1 MGSLLARN
9 DNLAAPKEEIPMFRI
24 LVSLALVLLS
34 APAFGQ
40 TALRVKMFPGAQA
53 LPVMAAAS
61 QGIFERHGLKVEVL
75 FTVNS
80 QEQRDGLAAGDFQ
93 IAQAAVDNAVAMV
106 ELAGHDVVIVTGGDS
121 SMNEFFVQPD
131 IAAYADLKG
140 HTLLV
145 DAPDTAYALQL
156 KKILLMNG
164 LKEGAD
170 YKIHPIGG
178 TGLRLKG
185 MRENKD
191 CKAAML
197 NPPFSVDAKAAGLK
211 SMGSAVAL
219 IGPYQASGSFVLR
232 KWAKANADT
241 LERYI
246 AGVIEGTRWAVSP
259 ANKDAAA
266 RILSERLKVTPEV
279 ATRTWELM
287 TDPKFGIAQDARFDM
302 QGFRRV
308 LALRAE
314 IEGGWCGKPPAP
326 ERYID
331 LSYYEN
337 ALKRI
342 SR

>member
-1 MGSLLARN
+1 
-9 DNLAAPKEEIPMFRI
+9 MFRY
-24 LVSLALVLLS
+24 LVLLLGFCS
-34 APAFGQ
+34 MAQAQPIP
-40 TALRVKMFPGAQA
+40 LRVKMFPGAQA

-106 ELAGHDVVIVTGGDS
+106 ELARHDVVIVTGGDS

-131 IAAYADLKG
+131 IGSYADLKG

-145 DAPDTAYALQL
+145 DAPNTAYALQL

-170 YKIHPIGG
+170 YKIRPLGG
-178 TGLRLKG
+178 TFLRLKG

-191 CKAAML
+191 YKAAML
-197 NPPFSVDAKAAGLK
+197 NPPFSVDAKAAGLR
-211 SMGSAVAL
+211 SMGRAIDL
-219 IGPYQASGSFVLR
+219 IGPYQASGTFVLR
-232 KWAKANADT
+232 SWAKANADT

-246 AGVIEGTRWAVSP
+246 AGLIEGTRWAVSP
-259 ANKDAAA
+259 ANKDVAVK
-266 RILSERLKVTPEV
+266 ILSERLKVTPEV
-279 ATRTWELM
+279 ASRTWEILS
-287 TDPKFGIAQDARFDM
+287 DPKAGLARDGRFDM
-302 QGFRRV
+302 QGFRNV
-308 LALRAE
+308 LQLRAE
-314 IEGGWCGKPPAP
+314 IEGSWGGKPPAP
-326 ERYID
+326 ERYVD

-337 ALKRI
+337 ALKKI